1 MVPSRLLASGYSQGQ
16 FFMTC
21 EKCGGEVCQ
30 CSMEPPP
37 IQAPIHDSA
46 AAGEADV
53 ATGSLSNGPD
63 SEAWRSELSA
73 RLDRYRSRRK
83 APPPRY
89 PSLRLPF
96 GPSAPPLKT
105 SPIEESAGH
114 AFESVV
120 EVAVAP
126 DEIESETAKVKLE
139 KEMVGDESPTSPP
152 VSQLSAKVIEF
163 PRFAWAPPAPPP
175 DQLAEPV
182 IDRPRILEVPEVAP
196 PPPALGGIT
205 IEPARV
211 AEPER
216 RRGIDVPLQA
226 APLGRRLLAS
236 VIDWIIV
243 GAASGLFGFVF
254 WKISLVRPP
263 QVQLL
268 SLAAGGPCLFWA
280 AYQYLLIVYA
290 GSTPGLRLTR
300 LQLSRFDG
308 NPAKRSLRRWRVL
321 ASYLSAASLG
331 MGYVW
336 IFLDEENL
344 CWHDRITH
352 THLAHRKP
360 SSKS

>member
-1 MVPSRLLASGYSQGQ
+1 MVPSRLLAGSYSEGQ

-21 EKCGGEVCQ
+21 EKCDGEVCQ
-30 CSMEPPP
+30 CSMEPPSSP
-37 IQAPIHDSA
+37 APIHDSA

-53 ATGSLSNGPD
+53 ATGPLTNSLN
-63 SEAWRSELSA
+63 SEAWRNELSA

-96 GPSAPPLKT
+96 GPAAPALKAP
-105 SPIEESAGH
+105 PIEESASL
-114 AFESVV
+114 AFDSVI
-120 EVAVAP
+120 EVAVEP
-126 DEIESETAKVKLE
+126 DEIEIETVKAQLE
-139 KEMVGDESPTSPP
+139 RPAPRDQSPASPP
-152 VSQLSAKVIEF
+152 VVHPSAKIIEF
-163 PRFAWAPPAPPP
+163 PRFAWAPPVPPP

-182 IDRPRILEVPEVAP
+182 VDRPRILEVPEVAP

-211 AEPER
+211 VEPEK
-216 RRGIDVPLQA
+216 RRGIDVPLQS
-226 APLGRRLLAS
+226 APLARRLLAS
-236 VIDWIIV
+236 IIDWIIV

-254 WKISLVRPP
+254 WKVSLVRPP

-268 SLAAGGPCLFWA
+268 TLAAGGPCLLWA

-290 GSTPGLRLTR
+290 GSTPGLRLAR

-308 NPAKRSLRRWRVL
+308 SPAKRSLRRWRVL
-321 ASYLSAASLG
+321 ASYLSAASLL

-352 THLAHRKP
+352 TYLAHRKP
-360 SSKS
+360 NSKS